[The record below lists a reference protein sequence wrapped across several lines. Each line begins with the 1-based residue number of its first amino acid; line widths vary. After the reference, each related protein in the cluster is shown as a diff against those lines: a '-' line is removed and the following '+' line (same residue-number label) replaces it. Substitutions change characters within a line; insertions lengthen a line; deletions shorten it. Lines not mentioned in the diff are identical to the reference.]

1 MMLETQEDNCM
12 ERIAAR
18 IMLLDGWRR
27 AALAFVSGAAC
38 ALALPPVDFFAPV
51 FFSFPILVWLLDGTS
66 GDPGRRWS
74 RGLRQAF
81 FIGWL
86 FGFGYFVAGL
96 WWLGNALMVEA
107 DEFAWALPLA
117 VLGLPAVLALF
128 YGLACA
134 GARLLWSE
142 GVGRIAALAAAF
154 GIAEWLRSFVATG
167 FPWNAIGYT
176 AMPVPL
182 MMQSAAVVGLFG
194 VSALAVF
201 VFSAPALLGTRRGTA
216 LGLCAAGVLVA
227 MHLGYGAYR
236 LSQPVGGGD
245 PAKQVTVRMVQP
257 NIDQAAKM
265 NDDDR
270 VAIFEKH
277 LRLTALPP
285 QPGQKQPDIIVWPE
299 TTIPFILTQNPD
311 ALRQIADALKPGQLL
326 ITGTVRSED
335 RGAGFAPR
343 YYNSIYVI
351 DSDGQIVAAA
361 DKVHLVPFGEYV
373 PFEDI
378 LSKIG
383 ITNVIDLPGGF
394 SPGARRSLMVLPD
407 GLKLYPLICYEVIFP
422 DEIDAALAGA
432 NAIINVT
439 NDAWFGNSPG
449 PYQHFQQARLRAVE
463 TGLPVI
469 RVANNG
475 ISATIDPHGNVVS
488 GLRLNAEGVKDT
500 TIDLSISNKR
510 AYFPA
515 NYNFWAVTV
524 LLLSVGVFSRLGF
537 VSRVN

>member
-1 MMLETQEDNCM
+1 M

-27 AALAFVSGAAC
+27 AALAMVAGAAC
-38 ALALPPVDFFAPV
+38 ALALPPVNFLAPV
-51 FFSFPILVWLLDGTS
+51 FLSFPILVWLLDGTS
-66 GDPGRRWS
+66 GNPYRAWS
-74 RGLRQAF
+74 FGLRQAF
-81 FIGWL
+81 WIGWL

-117 VLGLPAVLALF
+117 VLGLPAVLAIF
-128 YGLACA
+128 YGVACA
-134 GARLLWSE
+134 AARLLWSD
-142 GVGRIAALAAAF
+142 GLGRIAALAAAF
-154 GIAEWLRSFVATG
+154 GLAEWIRSFIATG

-182 MMQSAAVVGLFG
+182 MMQSAAVLGLFG
-194 VSALAVF
+194 VSALSVF
-201 VFSAPALLGTRRGTA
+201 VFAAPALLGTRRGA
-216 LGLCAAGVLVA
+216 VLGLSVAGVLVA

-236 LSQPVGGGD
+236 LSLPVAAGEG
-245 PAKQVTVRMVQP
+245 AKQLTVRLVQP

-277 LRLTALPP
+277 LRLTALSP

-311 ALRQIADALKPGQLL
+311 ALRQIANTLKEGQIL
-326 ITGTVRSED
+326 ITGTVRTEEQ
-335 RGAGFAPR
+335 GAGVAPR

-351 DSDGQIVAAA
+351 DSKGEIVSAA

-378 LSKIG
+378 LSRFG
-383 ITNVIDLPGGF
+383 ISNLVELPGGF
-394 SPGARRSLMVLPD
+394 SSGVKRSLLSLPD
-407 GLKLYPLICYEVIFP
+407 GLKLYPLICYEIIFP
-422 DEIDAALAGA
+422 DEMDASMAQA
-432 NAIINVT
+432 NAIVNVT
-439 NDAWFGNSPG
+439 NDAWFGDSPG

-469 RVANNG
+469 RAANNG
-475 ISATIDPHGNVVS
+475 ISATIDPRGNVVS
-488 GLRLNAEGVKDT
+488 GLRLNAEGAEDATFSFENLGEKSRFT
-500 TIDLSISNKR
+500 KEN
-510 AYFPA
+510 
-515 NYNFWAVTV
+515 NFWVVTV
-524 LLLSVGVFSRLGF
+524 LLLSVAVISRRGF
-537 VSRVN
+537 ISRVN